1 MNASQQE
8 DYGQLGQPS
17 GNDLQ
22 DAITAYNAAQTALA
36 AAQTASAS
44 AGAVLETKIAAFAAK
59 HAEFKGD
66 FALPAGYSWPA

>member
-22 DAITAYNAAQTALA
+22 DAITAYNAAKA
-36 AAQTASAS
+36 AMMTAQTAAAS

-66 FALPAGYSWPA
+66 FAIPPEFSWPT